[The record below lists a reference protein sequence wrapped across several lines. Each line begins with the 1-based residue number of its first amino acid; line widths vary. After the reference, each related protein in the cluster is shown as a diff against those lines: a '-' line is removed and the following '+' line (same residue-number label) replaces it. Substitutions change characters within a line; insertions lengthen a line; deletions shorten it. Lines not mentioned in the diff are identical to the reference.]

1 MVHRNKS
8 RLTLVF
14 MSWKRSSSSEK
25 QQVAEDKN
33 SFMTGRNRSP
43 IATGCDRWNSI
54 SLSTSFRPLR
64 SSPMSFSS
72 SPILHN
78 FNISLTYSQIS
89 HIISITLST
98 SDVVRLATYMYL
110 NLSSTSIILCV
121 PSTNPNTIKSTNLS
135 HICSFLL
142 WSVI

>member
-1 MVHRNKS
+1 
-8 RLTLVF
+8 
-14 MSWKRSSSSEK
+14 MSWKRSSNSEK

-33 SFMTGRNRSP
+33 SFMTGRNLSP

-72 SPILHN
+72 SPILHI

-89 HIISITLST
+89 HRNNIILNT
-98 SDVVRLATYMYL
+98 SHAARLATYIYL
-110 NLSSTSIILCV
+110 NLFSTNIILCV
-121 PSTNPNTIKSTNLS
+121 PSTNSDTIKSANLS
-135 HICSFLL
+135 HICSF
-142 WSVI
+142 